1 MRDYPNLKI
10 DRVKNAAGEIVEY
23 YRHRVTGRRYG
34 TDREHALRLW
44 AADQHALQGSAGR
57 ARMRGDVAS
66 ALKDFRESNVWATI
80 AKSTRTLWALYL
92 TDLEDALGELAL
104 QSVDRAVGTAW
115 LEAVAAQRGVP
126 SAQNARRAAN
136 RFWSWARARGMVTTD
151 PPFDFED
158 GARSTKARAIA
169 KKPIWRREQ
178 LDEFLNAKRIV
189 DVGGNPT
196 KIKSQHYRTE
206 ALPDDMRLAVML
218 GFYTAQRLGDIL
230 SLNASQISVDKA
242 GRWWIGAP
250 GGAEFRQEKTG
261 ARVAIPLNSALREEL
276 LRQEITPGDDRP
288 LLQTESGG
296 VFDIAHFKRKFRVWR
311 AAAGLHSLTF
321 RALRSS
327 AMVALAEAGASA
339 PEIASVSGHS
349 IARTQSIL
357 DVYIPKTS
365 KLAENAITAFEK
377 SATWTPPLPDAVQ
390 PPRGARAVSLK
401 PSRALPN
408 PDQRR
413 RPRRG
418 SPK

>member
-10 DRVKNAAGEIVEY
+10 DRVKNTAGKIVEY

-34 TDREHALRLW
+34 TDRAHALRLW
-44 AADQHALQGSAGR
+44 AADQRALQGPAGR

-66 ALKDFRESNVWATI
+66 ALKEFRESNLWTTI

-92 TDLEDALGELAL
+92 NDLEDALGELAL
-104 QSVDRAVGTAW
+104 QSVDRAVAVAW
-115 LEAVAAQRGVP
+115 IEAVAAQRGIP

-151 PPFDFED
+151 PPFAFED
-158 GARSTKARAIA
+158 GARSSKARAIA
-169 KKPIWRREQ
+169 KKPVWRREH
-178 LDEFLNAKRIV
+178 LDAFLTAKRVVNI
-189 DVGGNPT
+189 GGNPT

-206 ALPDDMRLAVML
+206 AVPDDLRLAVLL

-230 SLNASQISVDKA
+230 SLNAAQISADKA

-261 ARVAIPLNSALREEL
+261 ARVTIPINSALRAEL
-276 LRQEITPGDDRP
+276 IRQKITPGEDRP
-288 LLQTESGG
+288 LVQTECGG
-296 VFDIAHFKRKFRVWR
+296 TFDIAHFKRKFRVWR
-311 AAAGLHSLTF
+311 AAARLDSLTF

-327 AMVALAEAGASA
+327 AMVALAEAGATA

-365 KLAENAITAFEK
+365 RLAENAITAFEK
-377 SATWTPPLPDAVQ
+377 SATWTPPIPDAVQ
-390 PPRGARAVSLK
+390 PLRGARATAAEL
-401 PSRALPN
+401 SRALP
-408 PDQRR
+408 PQDRSPARR
-413 RPRRG
+413 SSRR
-418 SPK
+418 

>member
-10 DRVKNAAGEIVEY
+10 DRVKNAAGKIVEY

-44 AADQHALQGSAGR
+44 AADQRALQGPAGR

-104 QSVDRAVGTAW
+104 QSVDSAVAVPW
-115 LEAVAAQRGVP
+115 IEAVAAERGVP

-151 PPFDFED
+151 PPFAFED
-158 GARSTKARAIA
+158 GARSTKARAIS
-169 KKPIWRREQ
+169 KTPIWRREQ
-178 LDEFLNAKRIV
+178 LDAFLNAKRIV
-189 DVGGNPT
+189 DIGGNPT
-196 KIKSQHYRTE
+196 KMKSRHYRTE

-230 SLNASQISVDKA
+230 SLNANQVSVDKK
-242 GRWWIGAP
+242 GRWWIGAAD
-250 GGAEFRQEKTG
+250 AEEYRQQKTG
-261 ARVAIPLNSALREEL
+261 TKVTIPINFALRAEL
-276 LRQEITPGDDRP
+276 IRQKIEPGDDRP
-288 LLQTESGG
+288 LVQTESRGT
-296 VFDIAHFKRKFRVWR
+296 FDIAHFKRKFRVWR
-311 AAAGLHSLTF
+311 AAARLQAFTF
-321 RALRSS
+321 RALRASS
-327 AMVALAEAGASA
+327 MVAMAEAGATA

-365 KLAENAITAFEK
+365 TLAENAITAFER
-377 SATWTPPLPDAVQ
+377 STSWTPPLPDAVR
-390 PPRGARAVSLK
+390 PLRGARAISVK
-401 PSRALPN
+401 PSRAPST
-408 PDQRR
+408 PDQRP